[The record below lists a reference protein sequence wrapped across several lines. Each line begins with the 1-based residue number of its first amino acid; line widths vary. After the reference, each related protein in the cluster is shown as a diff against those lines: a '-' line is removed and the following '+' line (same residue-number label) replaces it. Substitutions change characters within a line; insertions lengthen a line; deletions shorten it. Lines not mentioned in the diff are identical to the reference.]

1 MFWWLRD
8 SPLRSTSEIKI
19 YVSRGHTPSTH
30 YISSMAGLMSEL
42 GIEISVEILPFVF
55 VVLQVPPPKV
65 EEGGLFGSEGLF
77 SPAASS

>member
-1 MFWWLRD
+1 
-8 SPLRSTSEIKI
+8 
-19 YVSRGHTPSTH
+19 
-30 YISSMAGLMSEL
+30 MSEL